1 MTFICGAA
9 GKLQDEMQTVVLL
22 ANYCCCYVQSISKAD
37 AETANCSEKLYFLP
51 ENAIYINNRRTA
63 VSNCKAGKK
72 KRKKKRKF
80 AIIFC

>member
-37 AETANCSEKLYFLP
+37 AETVNCNEKLYFFLL
-51 ENAIYINNRRTA
+51 
-63 VSNCKAGKK
+63 SM
-72 KRKKKRKF
+72 
-80 AIIFC
+80 